1 MLFRS
6 WDSYGRKDIKEA
18 FVAEGHQLICFPFNY
33 RASGLRH
40 DPEVEAKLH
49 AALQK
54 ETPDAVFSIDFFP
67 VISKVCR
74 REQIRYISWTYDWP
88 HVLLYS
94 ATVIYPCNTVY
105 VFDREVYEEFHS
117 AGISTV
123 HYMPLAANTDRLD
136 VLVEEDESFACD
148 ISFVGSLYV
157 ENYNLI
163 DEMMPTLPDYLRGY
177 LDALMAAQLKIYG
190 YNFIEELL
198 TPVVHELQEHYPLEI
213 TPDGLDS
220 LEHNFAQYVIN
231 RRITAIERMD
241 LLEAVAEKHPVDL
254 FTHVKAL
261 ELPNIRNH
269 GEVNYDD
276 TMPLVFKQSKINL
289 NITLRSIKS
298 GIPLRAIDIMGCG
311 GFLLS
316 NFQREFLDFFVPG
329 EDFVFYDSKEDLL
342 RKIDYYL
349 CHEEERRAIARNG
362 HDKIAARHTYRH
374 RVREMF
380 DS

>member
-1 MLFRS
+1 MKILLIE

-231 RRITAIERMD
+231 RRITAI
-241 LLEAVAEKHPVDL
+241 
-254 FTHVKAL
+254 AL